1 MPEEKSSTDLA
12 VVRPQTQS
20 TSIARQET
28 FAPRNLADAMK
39 FAEILASSGMVP
51 KDYAGKPG
59 AIVVAIQMGMEV
71 GLQPMQAIQCIAV
84 INGRPAIWGDGA
96 LALVKTHPEF
106 EWIKEDDLDT
116 VRKNSAAK
124 CIIKRRSQPEVV
136 MTFTMEDAKK
146 AGLQGKQGPWSTYP
160 NRMLQMRARGFA
172 IRDAFPDALKGII
185 TAEEAQDIP
194 PIVGEGGVNYDQRPP
209 AESKPDPNEEPI
221 TRVEATELWTT
232 IRIAYADAYPESKLP
247 ENKEQAVAALK
258 AVYQHGLKSIGGVDR
273 SDHLL
278 RKHLAAVKAYCEKPP
293 QHPPAENPDAE
304 PVEGEAGE
312 QQG

>member
-1 MPEEKSSTDLA
+1 MPENNETALQVVKQPSTIT
-12 VVRPQTQS
+12 P
-20 TSIARQET
+20 ARQET

-51 KDYAGKPG
+51 RDYAGKPG

-71 GLQPMQAIQCIAV
+71 GLQPMQAVQCIAV

-116 VRKNSAAK
+116 IRKNNAAK
-124 CIIKRRSQPEVV
+124 CIIKRRNQPEVV
-136 MTFTMEDAKK
+136 MTFSMADANQAGLKGK
-146 AGLQGKQGPWSTYP
+146 AGPWTNYP

-185 TAEEAQDIP
+185 TVEEAQDIP
-194 PIVGEGGVNYDQRPP
+194 IIGEGGVNYDQPK
-209 AESKPDPNEEPI
+209 AEPEKVDPNELPI
-221 TRVEATELWTT
+221 TKEEATQLWTT
-232 IRIAYADAYPESKLP
+232 AK
-247 ENKEQAVAALK
+247 AAQHTVGTYK
-258 AVYQHGLKSIGGVDR
+258 AGLKSIAGVER
-273 SDHLL
+273 SDNVL
-278 RKHLAAVKAYCEKPP
+278 RKHFEAMKSYCETAP
-293 QHPPAENPDAE
+293 NPDAE
-304 PVEGEAGE
+304 PAEQPANG